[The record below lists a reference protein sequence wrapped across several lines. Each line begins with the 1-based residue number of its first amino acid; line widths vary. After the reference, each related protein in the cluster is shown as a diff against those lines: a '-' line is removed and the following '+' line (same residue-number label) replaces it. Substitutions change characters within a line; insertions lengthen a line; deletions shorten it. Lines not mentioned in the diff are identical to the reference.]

1 VVLDS
6 QVLGKRRSLVRT
18 HTHAGVAVELAFRQA
33 AIGERPLECLGVM
46 TESVDV
52 GCLGIVAQ
60 SYADNY
66 RGAIRHERR
75 SYLTDRTT
83 AKPTALNIG
92 IDVVVAS

>member
-1 VVLDS
+1 
-6 QVLGKRRSLVRT
+6 
-18 HTHAGVAVELAFRQA
+18 
-33 AIGERPLECLGVM
+33 M
-46 TESVDV
+46 TESVEV